1 MNPLPILNKNFN
13 IILLLILVSGN
24 AFSQQTGDSLR
35 ITLDEA
41 IATAL
46 KNSYEIQ
53 IAKNNVQANTILNNY
68 GIAGGLPIFSG
79 AFSNNEQITSVKQ
92 KLNTGVE
99 INRNAATGN
108 NTQASLNGSI
118 LLYNGKRVV
127 TTKKRLGELQ
137 LQSSE
142 LLNSQIQNT
151 IAQVMTSYYDVVRQ
165 QGYENT
171 LGTSIQAS
179 QKRLEILQIRKAAGM
194 ANNADIFQ
202 AQIDLNTLF
211 QTLQNQQ
218 MVVAVAKTELL
229 RLLTLDTKAI
239 VSIRDTIKV
248 DENMQLNSV
257 LERIAINA
265 DVKAADRQV
274 KINELIVRETAALR
288 YPTIRL
294 NAAYNYS
301 RNQSAA
307 GLTLLNQTVGPNGG
321 VTVALPIYNGSI
333 FKRQR
338 QVAEINSAN
347 AQINRDVIVRDYSA
361 GVVKMYQ
368 TYVSSLQQLATQ
380 KENYALTK
388 QLLDLTLQ
396 RFQLIQATIID
407 VREAQRSFED
417 AGYRLININ
426 YAAKAAEIELKRLS
440 SSLE

>member
-1 MNPLPILNKNFN
+1 M
-13 IILLLILVSGN
+13 
-24 AFSQQTGDSLR
+24 R

-41 IATAL
+41 IALAL

-53 IAKNNVQANTILNNY
+53 IAKNSVEANTILNNY
-68 GIAGGLPIFSG
+68 GIAGGLPVFSG
-79 AFSNNEQITSVKQ
+79 NLTNTEQITSVKQ

-99 INRNAATGN
+99 INRNSAAGN

-127 TTKKRLGELQ
+127 TTKKRLAELQ
-137 LQSSE
+137 YQSSD

-151 IAQVMTSYYDVVRQ
+151 IAQVMTAYYDVVRQ
-165 QGYENT
+165 KSYEQT
-171 LGTSIQAS
+171 LGTSIIAS
-179 QKRLEILQIRKAAGM
+179 QKRLEILQVRKAAGM

-202 AQIDLNTLF
+202 AQIDLNTLY

-229 RLLTLDTKAI
+229 RLLTIDPKTTLAI
-239 VSIRDTIKV
+239 SDTITV
-248 DENMQLNSV
+248 DETMDLNAV
-257 LERIAINA
+257 LDRIAVNA

-274 KINELIVRETAALR
+274 RINDLIVRETMALR

-307 GLTLLNQTVGPNGG
+307 GLTLLNQTIGPNAG
-321 VTVALPIYNGSI
+321 VTVGVPIYNGTI

-338 QVAEINSAN
+338 QVAEINSSSARL
-347 AQINRDVIVRDYSA
+347 QKDVIVRDYSA
-361 GVVKMYQ
+361 GVVRMFQ

-380 KENYALTK
+380 KENYNLSK

-417 AGYRLININ
+417 AGYRMININ

-440 SSLE
+440 SSLQ